1 VIVDSNTL
9 RVVGSDFAINF
20 SRQTGLITEGIFRG
34 RRLLEG
40 GPYLNL
46 GAVIL
51 PTWWL
56 TKLSYSTTPDEAVVD
71 ITGRYMAVR
80 GNEERGRADFQVR
93 IDGLGLITTHY
104 TAFDLPKDAS
114 EVGLSYEL
122 SNDVDRLT
130 WQRNS
135 LWSVYPADQIGR
147 AQGIAKKVSG
157 PTETYRAQ
165 PAHPWAE
172 DSSDF
177 FLFGNHDAGGRGSND
192 FRSLKANVFYASYVL
207 SGTNL
212 RLRAESE
219 GTVAARA
226 KVGAGGQVTFSVDNL
241 WGYPDLAWGTLARPL
256 GLAKTYTNSVRLR
269 LTDND
274 DVPMTFENVAPESAQ

>member
-1 VIVDSNTL
+1 VS
-9 RVVGSDFAINF
+9 
-20 SRQTGLITEGIFRG
+20 
-34 RRLLEG
+34 
-40 GPYLNL
+40 
-46 GAVIL
+46 L

-80 GNEERGRADFQVR
+80 GGEERGKTEFQVR
-93 IDGLGLITTHY
+93 IDGAGLITTHY
-104 TAFDLPKDAS
+104 TVFDLPKDAS

-122 SNDVDRLT
+122 SSDVDRLT

-135 LWSVYPADQIGR
+135 LWSVYPADHIGR
-147 AQGIAKKVSG
+147 PQGVAPKLNGEK
-157 PTETYRAQ
+157 YRAQ

-177 FLFGNHDAGGRGSND
+177 FLFGSHDAGGRGTND
-192 FRSLKANVFYASYVL
+192 FRSLKANVFYASCVL

-212 RLRAESE
+212 RLRAESD

-226 KVGAGGQVTFSVDNL
+226 EVGAGGKVVFSVDNL

-256 GLAKTYTNSVRLR
+256 GLPKTYTNSVRMR

-274 DVPMTFENVAPESAQ
+274 DVPMTFENVAPESPP